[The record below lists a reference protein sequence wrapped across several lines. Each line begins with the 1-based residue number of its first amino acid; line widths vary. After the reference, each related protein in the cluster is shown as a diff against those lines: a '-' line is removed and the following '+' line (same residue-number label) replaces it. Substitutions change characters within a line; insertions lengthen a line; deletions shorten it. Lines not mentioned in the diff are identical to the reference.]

1 MAGEK
6 PATNWELSLACA
18 IFCAALGWFIYTWIL
33 TDAGWLQVELLAVP
47 DALFANGNADGLGSQ
62 LSNILNWHLFD
73 FVSLRLRVVSDVV
86 EVIDTV
92 FRPRLAWLTGL
103 RPSVSVTSIPMAL
116 ATVGA
121 VFLAV
126 RRIGL
131 SRPLALLLTALFVST
146 VGFQSCFIAY
156 IRPAKRI
163 ALLAFCLGIWLV
175 LRAVQEKRER
185 DLVWALAVMEVAS
198 LADEMGLLLFVA
210 AIVYVGWAVARG
222 GMSPRALGIVALF
235 PLLHLVVAYGVLPYV
250 YILGPDGVRPHTFSG
265 PEATNIMGHVLDPVL
280 YRLAFSNLTSEVLVT
295 LGAINWPQAVTVAV
309 VGGLCLIWLRPRLT
323 SMIGCATIV
332 LAACVLFTSLI
343 DFFAT
348 PPSSRSFADFFKI
361 VLGYYPHVYFT
372 YYYHSIVAPA
382 VLFVVAATV
391 ASATRKIP
399 AGVIAAAASAVI
411 VSNFVNFAYLN
422 DLWQRIHIYPIEP
435 TAVVSLRDELHKD
448 PGVTIDLEV
457 APSAIASP
465 MGTEDYVRRLVRA
478 FYPQR
483 DVSLTRVHERGSAPA
498 KPPVFPYLW

>member
-198 LADEMGLLLFVA
+198 LAE
-210 AIVYVGWAVARG
+210 VYCFSWRRSSMWA
-222 GMSPRALGIVALF
+222 
-235 PLLHLVVAYGVLPYV
+235 
-250 YILGPDGVRPHTFSG
+250 GP
-265 PEATNIMGHVLDPVL
+265 
-280 YRLAFSNLTSEVLVT
+280 
-295 LGAINWPQAVTVAV
+295 
-309 VGGLCLIWLRPRLT
+309 
-323 SMIGCATIV
+323 
-332 LAACVLFTSLI
+332 
-343 DFFAT
+343 
-348 PPSSRSFADFFKI
+348 
-361 VLGYYPHVYFT
+361 
-372 YYYHSIVAPA
+372 
-382 VLFVVAATV
+382 
-391 ASATRKIP
+391 
-399 AGVIAAAASAVI
+399 
-411 VSNFVNFAYLN
+411 
-422 DLWQRIHIYPIEP
+422 
-435 TAVVSLRDELHKD
+435 
-448 PGVTIDLEV
+448 
-457 APSAIASP
+457 
-465 MGTEDYVRRLVRA
+465 
-478 FYPQR
+478 
-483 DVSLTRVHERGSAPA
+483 
-498 KPPVFPYLW
+498 